1 MTPSG
6 AVSDKKEKK
15 IVISQDQLRNEE
27 EKLEDR
33 RTADMIT
40 AIANTIDP
48 SIVMSSEVPSDHPE
62 LGNRLPVLDTQVS
75 IGSDGRILY
84 KFYEKPM
91 ASPVLLQ
98 AESAMDERTKM
109 DILTREGV
117 RRLLNTSLEFP
128 KEVTDD
134 IMSDYMQKLLNSG
147 YNQRFRKDILKP
159 ETF

>member
-62 LGNRLPVLDTQVS
+62 LGNRLPMLHTTVS

-84 KFYEKPM
+84 QFCEKPM
-91 ASPVLLQ
+91 ASPV
-98 AESAMDERTKM
+98 
-109 DILTREGV
+109 
-117 RRLLNTSLEFP
+117 
-128 KEVTDD
+128 
-134 IMSDYMQKLLNSG
+134 
-147 YNQRFRKDILKP
+147 
-159 ETF
+159 